1 MMGPTMPPPG
11 PSGTPVGIQGQNQ
24 NGPPKSWPEGARGA
38 FVTGISRRSRRCWCS
53 WSSNIINIVNIV
65 S

>member
-24 NGPPKSWPEGARGA
+24 NGPPKSWPEGTRGA
-38 FVTGISRRSRRCWCS
+38 FVTCYA
-53 WSSNIINIVNIV
+53 VNVIHDV
-65 S
+65 SI